1 MKRRGRTRRIS
12 VAAAVVVLVLLA
24 FGWLI
29 APNDPDAQHIAMR
42 LKGASSLYPMGTD
55 ALGRCVL
62 SRLMYGG
69 RTTLFVVLT
78 GLFLTFAF
86 GTAMGLIHGAAG
98 GRLRGALDV
107 VTNLFTAFPPML
119 YAILMAG
126 AWGGGAAVMIAAIFL
141 STWALLSRLIRT
153 RTEEELGRAYAL
165 CAVTAGAGRAR
176 LLARH
181 ILPNILGD
189 ALGFLTLTGADM
201 VMLMTGLSFVGIG
214 MGTDI
219 IDWGAMIADGR
230 AGMMQNPLLVWA
242 PAAGIFLMTF
252 SLYALGERIGPGRD
266 L

>member
-1 MKRRGRTRRIS
+1 
-12 VAAAVVVLVLLA
+12 
-24 FGWLI
+24 
-29 APNDPDAQHIAMR
+29 
-42 LKGASSLYPMGTD
+42 
-55 ALGRCVL
+55 
-62 SRLMYGG
+62 
-69 RTTLFVVLT
+69 
-78 GLFLTFAF
+78 
-86 GTAMGLIHGAAG
+86 
-98 GRLRGALDV
+98 
-107 VTNLFTAFPPML
+107 
-119 YAILMAG
+119 
-126 AWGGGAAVMIAAIFL
+126 MIAAIFL
-141 STWALLSRLIRT
+141 STWALLSRLLRT
-153 RTEEELGRAYAL
+153 RREEELGR
-165 CAVTAGAGRAR
+165 AVTAGAGRAR

-230 AGMMQNPLLVWA
+230 AGMTQNPLLVWA